1 MKRKKQGYN
10 DRIDDSLGERN
21 RGPKSQSL
29 KDRRDESK
37 AMEKKDRGHAYAGD
51 REMDEGVKERLHHHM
66 MKAHHQFMA
75 RHHKKKSYS
84 K

>member
-1 MKRKKQGYN
+1 V
-10 DRIDDSLGERN
+10 
-21 RGPKSQSL
+21 
-29 KDRRDESK
+29 
-37 AMEKKDRGHAYAGD
+37 GHAYAGD